1 MTTRNVIVAA
11 AVCMLLLLGHG
22 FGSEATAGDSRDKQ
36 ACAEVKSQIRA
47 IQNRMRSGYTA
58 SQGVR
63 YEARLR
69 RLREKRRRVCR

>member
-1 MTTRNVIVAA
+1 MMTRNVIA
-11 AVCMLLLLGHG
+11 AVAFCALLVLGNG
-22 FGSEATAGDSRDKQ
+22 LSSKAMAGSGKDKQ
-36 ACAEVKSQIRA
+36 ACAKVKSQIRV